1 MYNFS
6 LAKAVFTFA
15 KLYKK
20 LFLAVTVT
28 GLDLALL
35 GVETQRRMFLLYEE
49 PQLKGKAQYS

>member
-1 MYNFS
+1 MYNFC

-28 GLDLALL
+28 GLDWTWPYWGLKHK
-35 GVETQRRMFLLYEE
+35 EE
-49 PQLKGKAQYS
+49 CFFSMKNPN